1 MVAVGVYVPFVS
13 WVACAII
20 SVFAATN
27 DTEVAFVVLVV
38 KALANMEGTNDR
50 RPDAAV
56 SRPLL
61 PIPSKRTILSPDI
74 LLKFNN

>member
-1 MVAVGVYVPFVS
+1 MSWLFRPFINAAMS
-13 WVACAII
+13 AG
-20 SVFAATN
+20 SVL
-27 DTEVAFVVLVV
+27 LVV